1 MELLGHTFDLIGK
14 VLISYTAIAVHYR
27 FRKEH
32 RIDEN
37 VFRSMRNEQ
46 VIGVIG
52 IVLIMIG
59 YFLEIPAKL

>member
-1 MELLGHTFDLIGK
+1 MELLGHTLDLIGK